1 MVNRPGRSSSGR
13 RLAPKRSRRDCA
25 SSASRPSSLDASFDA
40 TSSRDRACHGVSSI
54 SSGSGDDVSRSD
66 KFARDPFVPVVRI
79 HAPFAG
85 AGVLVGIQCG
95 MQDELVGIRRQHR
108 SCHRAYLPLAAF
120 QAALPDNLGARRI
133 EVVVERGILL
143 DRAAFDFEVDIV
155 EAVSAAIIDDFQF
168 RGVQRKIAVHQPV
181 VVLGIEQRDVCARRT
196 LGLAEIGQFGICI
209 ARFALRQKKRAALG
223 MNVQPHRFRRR
234 PGQRPVRSGHRKA
247 DLVAFREHVGDAVEF
262 DAHPV
267 AFSRFQ
273 FARFLAAVAVGEI
286 EQAVRHARDLVVG
299 GHVGEA
305 YGDHGDFLFG
315 GNFEID
321 ARRAHD
327 LEALVEPLALEHQRA
342 AVFLPLVVG
351 QVRTGRIRAPFAGE
365 QAYRKRRLNRVPEGF
380 GIQFGI
386 DQPIA
391 RQVIGAFADSCA
403 GPPVLGHPASGPLA
417 VISGRRHAVLHP
429 DAQHGLVFDA
439 GVLALEPVIP
449 PVQQFPEEIDRG
461 AGNAL
466 VGILVAPRADEP
478 LARNVQI
485 AHQAENGVRIS
496 IRPAADRK
504 DRALDGRIVLA
515 HRTVRPVVEDYSAIK
530 CPVFSVS
537 GWADGYSN
545 AVFRLM
551 RNLDV
556 PRKGLIGPWSH
567 KYPHQGVPGP
577 AINFLRELLNWWDH
591 WLKGKDTGV
600 EDEPMLRVWMQDSVP
615 PTTYY
620 SKRPGRWVAEDRWPS
635 ARIRERTYNL
645 SRYRLV
651 DPELDAEPFRHTVQS
666 PLSVGLFAGKW
677 CSYAAGPDLAHD
689 QRQEDGG
696 SLVFQ
701 SERLDEGFEI
711 MGAPSVD
718 LEISTEQ
725 EIAMVAV
732 RLSDVAPDDKVT
744 RVTYG
749 LLNLTH
755 RYGSEEPRKLE
766 PGKRYRV
773 RVELNGIAHMFP
785 KGHKVRLSVSTS
797 YWPLAWPP
805 PKPVRLN
812 VHTEGCSLFLP
823 EREPRDADAEL
834 PDLGEPEGAPGADIT
849 LLDPEHHNWLVHRD
863 LALDASEL
871 EVIDDRGRHRLDDI
885 DLEIECSA
893 VEKYSSLDDD
903 FDSARAEVVWE
914 RSLKRGEWKIRTV
927 TRTVLT
933 ASPEEF
939 ILYATLDAYEWS
951 SSGEKRVFSNNWDER
966 IPRELV

>member
-1 MVNRPGRSSSGR
+1 MPDGVELSARIWRP
-13 RLAPKRSRRDCA
+13 KDE
-25 SSASRPSSLDASFDA
+25 RP
-40 TSSRDRACHGVSSI
+40 
-54 SSGSGDDVSRSD
+54 
-66 KFARDPFVPVVRI
+66 VP
-79 HAPFAG
+79 A
-85 AGVLVGIQCG
+85 
-95 MQDELVGIRRQHR
+95 
-108 SCHRAYLPLAAF
+108 
-120 QAALPDNLGARRI
+120 
-133 EVVVERGILL
+133 
-143 DRAAFDFEVDIV
+143 IV
-155 EAVSAAIIDDFQF
+155 EYI
-168 RGVQRKIAVHQPV
+168 P
-181 VVLGIEQRDVCARRT
+181 
-196 LGLAEIGQFGICI
+196 
-209 ARFALRQKKRAALG
+209 
-223 MNVQPHRFRRR
+223 
-234 PGQRPVRSGHRKA
+234 
-247 DLVAFREHVGDAVEF
+247 
-262 DAHPV
+262 
-267 AFSRFQ
+267 
-273 FARFLAAVAVGEI
+273 
-286 EQAVRHARDLVVG
+286 
-299 GHVGEA
+299 
-305 YGDHGDFLFG
+305 
-315 GNFEID
+315 
-321 ARRAHD
+321 
-327 LEALVEPLALEHQRA
+327 
-342 AVFLPLVVG
+342 
-351 QVRTGRIRAPFAGE
+351 
-365 QAYRKRRLNRVPEGF
+365 YRKRFGSTARDEIMHPWLAGHGYACVRVDLRGSGESDG
-380 GIQFGI
+380 
-386 DQPIA
+386 
-391 RQVIGAFADSCA
+391 
-403 GPPVLGHPASGPLA
+403 VLEDEYLQQELDD
-417 VISGRRHAVLHP
+417 GRRILTWLAEQPWCTGDVGMMGISWGGFNALQIAAMQPPELKAIVAACASDDRYTDDVHHMGGCLLGDNISWASVMFAYNSMPP
-429 DAQHGLVFDA
+429 D
-439 GVLALEPVIP
+439 P
-449 PVQQFPEEIDRG
+449 
-461 AGNAL
+461 AL
-466 VGILVAPRADEP
+466 VGDKWREQWFERLEGSGLWLEKWLR
-478 LARNVQI
+478 
-485 AHQAENGVRIS
+485 HQYRDDYWTHGSVC
-496 IRPAADRK
+496 
-504 DRALDGRIVLA
+504 
-515 HRTVRPVVEDYSAIK
+515 EDYSAIK

-914 RSLKRGEWKIRTV
+914 RSLKRGQWKIRTV

-933 ASPEEF
+933 SNPDEF
-939 ILYATLDAYEWS
+939 VLHATLDAYEYS
-951 SSGEKRVFSNNWDER
+951 SAGERRVYSNNWDER

>member
-1 MVNRPGRSSSGR
+1 LR
-13 RLAPKRSRRDCA
+13 
-25 SSASRPSSLDASFDA
+25 
-40 TSSRDRACHGVSSI
+40 H
-54 SSGSGDDVSRSD
+54 
-66 KFARDPFVPVVRI
+66 
-79 HAPFAG
+79 
-85 AGVLVGIQCG
+85 
-95 MQDELVGIRRQHR
+95 QHR
-108 SCHRAYLPLAAF
+108 
-120 QAALPDNLGARRI
+120 
-133 EVVVERGILL
+133 
-143 DRAAFDFEVDIV
+143 
-155 EAVSAAIIDDFQF
+155 DDYWTH
-168 RGVQRKIAVHQPV
+168 GS
-181 VVLGIEQRDVCARRT
+181 VC
-196 LGLAEIGQFGICI
+196 
-209 ARFALRQKKRAALG
+209 
-223 MNVQPHRFRRR
+223 
-234 PGQRPVRSGHRKA
+234 
-247 DLVAFREHVGDAVEF
+247 
-262 DAHPV
+262 
-267 AFSRFQ
+267 
-273 FARFLAAVAVGEI
+273 
-286 EQAVRHARDLVVG
+286 
-299 GHVGEA
+299 
-305 YGDHGDFLFG
+305 
-315 GNFEID
+315 
-321 ARRAHD
+321 
-327 LEALVEPLALEHQRA
+327 
-342 AVFLPLVVG
+342 
-351 QVRTGRIRAPFAGE
+351 
-365 QAYRKRRLNRVPEGF
+365 
-380 GIQFGI
+380 
-386 DQPIA
+386 
-391 RQVIGAFADSCA
+391 
-403 GPPVLGHPASGPLA
+403 
-417 VISGRRHAVLHP
+417 
-429 DAQHGLVFDA
+429 
-439 GVLALEPVIP
+439 
-449 PVQQFPEEIDRG
+449 
-461 AGNAL
+461 
-466 VGILVAPRADEP
+466 
-478 LARNVQI
+478 
-485 AHQAENGVRIS
+485 
-496 IRPAADRK
+496 
-504 DRALDGRIVLA
+504 
-515 HRTVRPVVEDYSAIK
+515 EDYSAIK

-620 SKRPGRWVAEDRWPS
+620 SKRPGRWVAENKWPS
-635 ARIRERTYNL
+635 ERIRERAYNL

-711 MGAPSVD
+711 MGAPCVD

-725 EIAMVAV
+725 EVAMVAV

-755 RYGSEEPRKLE
+755 RYGSEEPRKLQ

-773 RVELNGIAHMFP
+773 RVELNGIAHVFP

-805 PKPVRLN
+805 PRPVRLN

-823 EREPRDADAEL
+823 EREPRDSDAEL
-834 PDLGEPEGAPGADIT
+834 PELGEPEGAPGADIA
-849 LLDPEHHNWLVHRD
+849 LLEREHHNWLVHRD

-871 EVIDDRGRHRLDDI
+871 EVIDDRGRHRLEDI
-885 DLEIECSA
+885 DLEVECSA
-893 VEKYSSLDDD
+893 VEKYSSIGDD